1 MRAHTHIQGFPLTL
15 LPLLSGRRKEEEEEA
30 ARRRREE
37 EEAARRRREEEQER
51 KRMMAEERKRMK
63 RMMAEIRAALDE
75 VRVLLS
81 RPLPV
86 VLMPALL
93 VLALRGFVASSLALP
108 ISRAR

>member
-51 KRMMAEERKRMK
+51 KRMMAE
-63 RMMAEIRAALDE
+63 IRAALDE